1 MFKISFREVE
11 TLLIQV
17 EGLMNNRPLTY
28 QTDELKDEPLTPNHM
43 IFGFALPNIAS
54 DITKEVDDDKEYSAT
69 VNKRLKYVATVK
81 AHLWR
86 RWTREY
92 LQGLKEY
99 QRQSSTISRVPEKG
113 EIVLV
118 VDSSIQKR
126 YWQMGN
132 VIDYIKSKDEMIR
145 AVKVHVLGQGNLIE
159 IIARH
164 CIIRVKGTGCG
175 QETQIE
181 RKRNQ
186 EKTKRLATF
195 AGEEIRADYK

>member
-1 MFKISFREVE
+1 M
-11 TLLIQV
+11 LIQV

-43 IFGFALPNIAS
+43 IFGYALPNIAS
-54 DITKEVDDDKEYSAT
+54 DITKEVNDDKEYSAT
-69 VNKRLKYVATVK
+69 VNKRLKSVATVK

-99 QRQSSTISRVPEKG
+99 ERQSSTISRVPGIG

-126 YWQMGN
+126 YWRMGK

-145 AVKVHVLGQGNLIE
+145 AVKVHVLSQGKLIE
-159 IIARH
+159 LQRPLQGIASLELKAPVAEH
-164 CIIRVKGTGCG
+164 KSKGK
-175 QETQIE
+175 EIK
-181 RKRNQ
+181 KRQ
-186 EKTKRLATF
+186 KRLATF
-195 AGEEIRADYK
+195 AGEETRELQTDILNQEE

>member
-28 QTDELKDEPLTPNHM
+28 QTDELKDEL
-43 IFGFALPNIAS
+43 
-54 DITKEVDDDKEYSAT
+54 
-69 VNKRLKYVATVK
+69 K

-159 IIARH
+159 TIARH

-175 QETQIE
+175 QETQIK

-186 EKTKRLATF
+186 EKTKKTCNF
-195 AGEEIRADYK
+195 CG